1 METGNNPLT
10 KLTVDLKLVLYLDS
24 TKLSYSI
31 FNPDNNCFELVEEK
45 KNKLQQ

>member
-10 KLTVDLKLVLYLDS
+10 KLTVNLKLVLYLDS

-31 FNPDNNCFELVEEK
+31 FNPDNNCFEFVEE